1 MSETTEPALPSE
13 VIASIDVP
21 PEADLVAIAA
31 AAGNAA
37 LEDRWYSGGRLYVR
51 LQAASQEEA
60 QAALDAALA
69 QVGTAPPAPP
79 RIRVIRALAFRE
91 RIPESRRSS
100 LSVAAM
106 SAAAQ
111 GDGTLL
117 TFLWDQAAASVTDLD
132 NERVQAGVAMMLA
145 AGLITQ
151 GERDALLADGTPEEA
166 ASP

>member
-37 LEDRWYSGGRLYVR
+37 LEDRWYSGGRLHVR
-51 LQAASQEEA
+51 GVTQE
-60 QAALDAALA
+60 ALDAAVA
-69 QVGTAPPAPP
+69 QIGTAPPPPP

-91 RIPESRRSS
+91 RLPEPRRRA
-100 LSVAAM
+100 LT
-106 SAAAQ
+106 AAAVALAPQ
-111 GDGTLL
+111 DGGQLL
-117 TFLWDQAAASVTDLD
+117 TFLLDQAAAQVTDLD
-132 NERVQAGVAMMLA
+132 HPQVQAGAAMLLG

-151 GERDALLADGTPEEA
+151 EEHDALLADGTPEEA
-166 ASP
+166 A